1 MATASQVKAGLN
13 DAAQTIRTERQAL
26 AQAKARIAAAEANL
40 AAIPTVFADVIQ
52 TVNGYGTANAFEAVA
67 KAELAKLFQ
76 EFSVLKDAATEAK
89 SALAEITEF

>member
-52 TVNGYGTANAFEAVA
+52 TVNGYGTQDAFEAVA
-67 KAELAKLFQ
+67 KAELAKLNA
-76 EFSVLKDAATEAK
+76 EYETLKSAVTGAK
-89 SALAEITEF
+89 EALAEITEF